1 MLVATRDP
9 SEQAPAKA
17 SGLGR
22 LIGVFQLA
30 GSILA
35 VPVGLV
41 SAYSVY
47 HSTFSDDA
55 KCQSLRANI
64 ISMMDKSA
72 DAKTLRALVRRDV
85 KAFEQSCAAVDP
97 DAVAAFKTLLA
108 EKPAPVPPPA
118 QVKLKPSI
126 EEKAA
131 NVAPAAVAPVA
142 PAAPAPH
149 ATTTVTRGGDRPAD
163 VKSNPLPLHQ
173 SASANATSD
182 EKWLEAVRGAL
193 TAHHPEVNAPVQPA
207 SPPHNL
213 ALPAQPVTAAVPP
226 PAPQPAAPPTE
237 RAAVEPAPM
246 PAAPALPPPA
256 AVPNAAQPAPAASNH
271 PVPPG
276 TIPGAAAPGQTDNAA
291 GQSESRFSWVGKIP
305 VVGRWIKD

>member
-1 MLVATRDP
+1 MLVATREP
-9 SEQAPAKA
+9 SEQGAAAPAKA
-17 SGLGR
+17 TGLAR
-22 LIGVFQLA
+22 LMTVFQLA

-108 EKPAPVPPPA
+108 EKPAPVSPPA
-118 QVKLKPSI
+118 QVRLKPAI
-126 EEKAA
+126 EEKTT
-131 NVAPAAVAPVA
+131 VAA
-142 PAAPAPH
+142 PAAPAAPAH
-149 ATTTVTRGGDRPAD
+149 PVTTVTRGGDRPAD
-163 VKSNPLPLHQ
+163 VKGNPLPLHQ

-193 TAHHPEVNAPVQPA
+193 TAHHPDVTAPAQPA

-213 ALPAQPVTAAVPP
+213 VAPAQPAPATAAAP
-226 PAPQPAAPPTE
+226 PAPQPVPPPTQ
-237 RAAVEPAPM
+237 AAAQPAPM
-246 PAAPALPPPA
+246 PLAPALPPPA
-256 AVPNAAQPAPAASNH
+256 AVPNAVQPGPVAANH

-276 TIPGAAAPGQTDNAA
+276 TIPDTAPAQPDNAA
-291 GQSESRFSWVGKIP
+291 GQNDSRFSWVGKIP